1 MCAELG
7 LPDGVR
13 EGSDESGAV
22 FRGEVD
28 KERVSGSAE
37 SDGAQEFFPNAEDAS
52 VLRFG
57 ISLKPLGARS
67 LCVHK
72 VSRSGGDFGGNRRDV
87 EIRGNLMGS
96 RGLEKVC

>member
-13 EGSDESGAV
+13 EGSDELGAFV

-52 VLRFG
+52 VLCFG

-72 VSRSGGDFGGNRRDV
+72 VSLEAISVGIGEMSKFGG
-87 EIRGNLMGS
+87 I
-96 RGLEKVC
+96 

>member
-13 EGSDESGAV
+13 EGSDDSGAV

-72 VSRSGGDFGGNRRDV
+72 VSLEAISVGIGEMSKFGG
-87 EIRGNLMGS
+87 I
-96 RGLEKVC
+96 

>member
-1 MCAELG
+1 MSR
-7 LPDGVR
+7 VR
-13 EGSDESGAV
+13 LCSGE
-22 FRGEVD
+22 RWTR
-28 KERVSGSAE
+28 KRVSGGSAE

-72 VSRSGGDFGGNRRDV
+72 VSLEAISVGIGEMSKFGG
-87 EIRGNLMGS
+87 I
-96 RGLEKVC
+96 